1 MHTIGI
7 IGTGF
12 MGSSLIGAIR
22 KTYPD
27 IRIGV
32 VEKDAQRLQFAL
44 ENPNATDYTHDPA
57 SLFHDSQAVILAV
70 KPRDLDKIA
79 AQLPDGAGDTPV
91 ISVLAGTS
99 SDQVAHTLQASS
111 VIRIMPNL
119 AAEIGRAVIGITFPP
134 NIDPEIRA
142 EIWSMLESAGSLI
155 EVDESLMPTVTALS
169 GSGIAFAFQF
179 IDALAMGAVSEG
191 LTYAQAVRAAADV
204 VASAAALIES
214 KGVHPQEM
222 VSRVCSP
229 AGTTIA
235 GIRAL
240 ADGKFHATVM
250 NAIEKSARA
259 GAGSARS

>member
-12 MGSSLIGAIR
+12 MGSSLIGAIQKR
-22 KTYPD
+22 YPD
-27 IRIGV
+27 IRIGA
-32 VEKDAQRLQFAL
+32 VEKDSQRLQFMLNNHQAK
-44 ENPNATDYTHDPA
+44 DYSADPA
-57 SLFHDSQAVILAV
+57 ALFRDSQAVILAV
-70 KPRDLDKIA
+70 KPRDLNRIA
-79 AQLPDGAGDTPV
+79 AQLPEGAGDTPV

-99 SDQVAHTLQASS
+99 SDQVAHALQASS
-111 VIRIMPNL
+111 VVRIMPNL

-134 NIDPEIRA
+134 TITPEMRG
-142 EIWSMLESAGSLI
+142 EISGLLESAGSLV
-155 EVDESLMPTVTALS
+155 EVDESLMPTMTALS

-204 VASAAALIES
+204 VSSAAALIET
-214 KGVHPQEM
+214 KQVHPQEM

-250 NAIEKSARA
+250 NAVEKSARA
-259 GAGSARS
+259 GTGSDRS